1 MHKTHRLSRV
11 ASLGLTAVLLILTAY
26 AIYAAVITLNG
37 ISQTTESIRITD
49 LYQQARYLIS
59 AENALEWQ
67 YHVEPRVDVRT
78 QFRATVTQLI
88 TTLQLVARDGTASD
102 QARGEQLITKEK
114 RYALAV
120 NRLFAAIDAGETK
133 QAQLIDAT
141 EVDPVDEPMTQMV
154 QTAAN
159 EHSVQSAQDLARL
172 NQTQYLIMLSTGI
185 VCAMSILLLM
195 LFWKVLSYQRK
206 LDQAARFQLAQ
217 LERAALIDNLTT
229 LGNHRAYQEQVPR
242 ALEQAQQ
249 HDEAL
254 ALALIDVDEFKLIND
269 AHGHAQGD
277 RVLSGLGMLLREVS
291 TDGAPYRVGGDEF
304 ALLLPYCSL
313 REATTTLEHLCQEAP
328 RRLFGAT
335 LSIGIASRTPEGSQM
350 QTLQE
355 QADVALYE
363 AKRRG
368 RNRVVTFEDAQMN
381 TSRTSVAKA
390 RALKR
395 LLAEER
401 VAVAFQ
407 PIWDLEHGGLLAFEA
422 LTRPAAEYGFA
433 GPQEAFDI
441 AEQLG
446 HAAQLDR
453 ICLRAILARAA
464 ELRPDGLLFINLSPQ
479 TLDHDLLAG
488 DTLVQAVK
496 AAGLTPDRVVLEIME
511 RSMIRLDVVVRE
523 AKRLQS
529 LGFGLAL
536 DDTGAGNAGLGVLSQ
551 LPVDYVKIDRS
562 VVTKGLTDKTAR
574 GVLSG
579 ITALAHET
587 AAYVI
592 AEGIENVEMFDL
604 VRQMGVQGVQGYLLG
619 RPSETLPD
627 PRVLEGLS
635 PLAQIS

>member
-1 MHKTHRLSRV
+1 MHKTHRLSRL
-11 ASLGLTAVLLILTAY
+11 ASLGLGAVLLVLTVF
-26 AIYAAVITLNG
+26 AIYAAVITFDV
-37 ISQTTESIRITD
+37 ISQTTESVHITD
-49 LYQQARYLIS
+49 LYQQAQYLIKTQES
-59 AENALEWQ
+59 LEWQ
-67 YHVEPRVDVRT
+67 YQVQPTAEVRT
-78 QFRATVTQLI
+78 QFRATAAQLI
-88 TTLQLVARDGTASD
+88 TTFQLVSRVGNASD
-102 QARGEQLITKEK
+102 RARAEKLITKEK
-114 RYALAV
+114 RYVLAV
-120 NRLFAAIDAGETK
+120 NRLFAAIEAGDRK
-133 QAQLIDAT
+133 QAQLIDET
-141 EVDPVDEPMTQMV
+141 EVDPAYQPMTQQV
-154 QTAAN
+154 ETAVN
-159 EHSVQSAQDLARL
+159 QHSGQATQDLARL
-172 NQTQYLIMLSTGI
+172 NQTQHLIILSTCI
-185 VCAMSILLLM
+185 VCAMSVLLLA

-242 ALEQAQQ
+242 ALDQAR
-249 HDEAL
+249 EPYETL

-269 AHGHAQGD
+269 TYGHAHGD
-277 RVLSGLGMLLREVS
+277 RVLSGLGMLLRDIS
-291 TDGAPYRVGGDEF
+291 ADAAPYRLGGDEF
-304 ALLLPYCSL
+304 ALLLPRSSL
-313 REATTTLEHLCQEAP
+313 AEAALALEHLCQEAP

-335 LSIGIASRTPEGSQM
+335 LSIGIASSTPEVSVV

-368 RNRVVTFEDAQMN
+368 RNRVATFEDVQEG
-381 TSRTSVAKA
+381 TSRIPAAKA
-390 RALKR
+390 KALQR
-395 LLAEER
+395 LLAEGY
-401 VAVAFQ
+401 VGVAFQ
-407 PIWDLEHGGLLAFEA
+407 PIWDLKHGGLMAFEA
-422 LTRPAAEYGFA
+422 LTRPAAKYGFT

-453 ICLRAILARAA
+453 ICLRAILDRVA
-464 ELRPDGLLFINLSPQ
+464 ELRPDGLLFVNLSPQ

-488 DTLVQAVK
+488 ATLVQAVK
-496 AAGLTPDRVVLEIME
+496 AAGRSPDQVVLEITE
-511 RSMIRLDVVVRE
+511 RSMARLDVVVRE
-523 AKRLQS
+523 AKRLRS

-536 DDTGAGNAGLGVLSQ
+536 DDTGAGNAGLEVLSQ
-551 LPVDYVKIDRS
+551 LPFDYVKIDRA
-562 VVTKGLTDKTAR
+562 VVAKGLTDQTAR

-579 ITALAHET
+579 ITAIARET

-627 PRVLEGLS
+627 TSALEGLG